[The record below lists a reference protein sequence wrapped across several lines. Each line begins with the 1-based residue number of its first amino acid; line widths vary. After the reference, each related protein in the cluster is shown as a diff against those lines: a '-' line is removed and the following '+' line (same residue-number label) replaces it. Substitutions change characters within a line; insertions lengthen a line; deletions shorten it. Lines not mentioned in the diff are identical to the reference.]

1 MKAITVQKEHALRR
15 QADATIELADTVTHL
30 SGYVDASDKGPKD
43 GSLKGIM
50 LTVNRRIKTQ
60 FGSTIKEMDP
70 AMLDAV
76 ALLKRD
82 LARLIDRMMAEKT
95 EYPEMKRRMWA
106 LIEKSATVFFDKRA
120 A

>member
-1 MKAITVQKEHALRR
+1 MKDLAIQKDRALRR
-15 QADATIELADTVTHL
+15 EADATIELSETVAHMA
-30 SGYVDASDKGPKD
+30 GYLDGRGQGPKD

-50 LTVNRRIKTQ
+50 LTVNGRIKAQ
-60 FGSTIKEMDP
+60 FGLPIKEMDP
-70 AMLDAV
+70 ATLDTV

-82 LARLIDRMMAEKT
+82 LARLVARMMTDKA

-106 LIEKSATVFFDKRA
+106 LIERSATAFFDKRA